1 MTPADRTGVVL
12 AGGFS
17 TRFGEDDKALAA
29 VDGEPMLVRVVD
41 RLGDAVDSVVV
52 NCRADQR
59 EAFETALNRAD
70 CSTPVQFAIDPT
82 PDEGPLA
89 GIQIA
94 FESIKSEYTAVVACD
109 MPWVDPALLDALFER
124 AAGHDAAV
132 PEHRDGHLQTVQ
144 AVYRTDTMRT
154 VAAVQLADDCR
165 SLHGALEELDVV
177 VLPADE
183 LTDISTWQ
191 TLCDVNTRDEI
202 DSFEGE

>member
-41 RLGDAVDSVVV
+41 RLGEAVDSVVV

-70 CSTPVQFAIDPT
+70 CSTPVEFAIDPT
-82 PDEGPLA
+82 PDQGPLA
-89 GIQIA
+89 GIRTA
-94 FESIKSEYTAVVACD
+94 FEGVESEYTAVVACD
-109 MPWVDPALLDALFER
+109 MPWVDPALLDGLFER

-132 PEHRDGHLQTVQ
+132 PERQDGHLQPVQ
-144 AVYRTDTMRT
+144 AVYRTNTMRT
-154 VAAVQLADDCR
+154 VATAQLADDRR
-165 SLHGALEELDVV
+165 SLHDALGKLDVV
-177 VLPADE
+177 VLSADE
-183 LTDISTWQ
+183 LPDISMWKS
-191 TLCDVNTRDEI
+191 LRDVNTREEI
-202 DSFEGE
+202 NSFDGG